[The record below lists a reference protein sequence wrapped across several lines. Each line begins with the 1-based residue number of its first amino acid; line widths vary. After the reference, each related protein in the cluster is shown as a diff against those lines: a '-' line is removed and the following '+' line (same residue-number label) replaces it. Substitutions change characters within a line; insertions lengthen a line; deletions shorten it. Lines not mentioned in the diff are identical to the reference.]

1 MKKIDIPILATPA
14 VVGPGTQPENPDGEE
29 MTFMQM
35 PSTVSGVY
43 NMSMI
48 GNMSSATP
56 SKSPTFPVWSAK

>member
-35 PSTVSGVY
+35 PS
-43 NMSMI
+43 
-48 GNMSSATP
+48 NMSSAMEISTH
-56 SKSPTFPVWSAK
+56 